1 MLYAAGI
8 TMHWL
13 LSCEEDAG
21 ARISMNKQLVST
33 IYLSPLF
40 FYPPILYVLEQTNL
54 LIWSETTVNEV
65 WDIHSVK
72 TIFFRFFWVSMYL
85 LTLNLNISPSLFWS
99 TLLYLWHFYSHFK
112 DTSCWASTWYCMIDI
127 AYQNWSRCFV
137 FQLFFLSII

>member
-40 FYPPILYVLEQTNL
+40 FYPPILYVLEQTYL

-72 TIFFRFFWVSMYL
+72 TIFFRFFWVSRHL
-85 LTLNLNISPSLFWS
+85 LTLNIISILLLINS
-99 TLLYLWHFYSHFK
+99 TLPLTFLFTIVK